1 MHGRRPDPKKIEVI
15 KQMPSPKDLPQLRSL
30 LGLLSHYGSFVK
42 EMRSLRAPLD
52 ALLAKNAKFKWTRT
66 CEECFNRAKEILTS
80 DLLLAHYDPSQDI
93 IVAADASNYGLG
105 AVISHRYKDG
115 SEKAIAHASRSLLPA
130 EKNYSQI
137 EKEALAIVFA
147 VQKFRRMLHERWF
160 TLLTDHKPL
169 LTIFGS
175 KKIPVYT
182 ANRLQRWAIT
192 LLAYDFNIQ
201 YRSTRSFGQADAL
214 SRLIANQSAQEEDRV
229 IAAISIDDDISQTF
243 VNTIRALPVTAR
255 EVKESTA
262 KDRLLKQAV
271 SYIQGSW
278 PPR

>member
-1 MHGRRPDPKKIEVI
+1 MDPESKHLEQIMDTLLAGLQGVVAHLDDVIVVGRTAEEHEKNLHAVFERIAEGELHVRLEKCHFTSSRIDYLGLDKHGRRPDPKKIDVI
-15 KQMPSPKDLPQLRSL
+15 KQMPSTKDLPQLQSF

-42 EMRSLRAPLD
+42 EVRRLRAPLD

-80 DLLLAHYDPSQDI
+80 DFLLAHYDPSQD

-115 SEKAIAHASRSLLPA
+115 SEKAMAHAYRSLLPA

-147 VQKFRRMLHERWF
+147 VQKFHRMLHGRRS

-175 KKIPVYT
+175 KKGIPVYT

-201 YRSTRSFGQADAL
+201 Y
-214 SRLIANQSAQEEDRV
+214 
-229 IAAISIDDDISQTF
+229 
-243 VNTIRALPVTAR
+243 
-255 EVKESTA
+255 
-262 KDRLLKQAV
+262 
-271 SYIQGSW
+271 
-278 PPR
+278 